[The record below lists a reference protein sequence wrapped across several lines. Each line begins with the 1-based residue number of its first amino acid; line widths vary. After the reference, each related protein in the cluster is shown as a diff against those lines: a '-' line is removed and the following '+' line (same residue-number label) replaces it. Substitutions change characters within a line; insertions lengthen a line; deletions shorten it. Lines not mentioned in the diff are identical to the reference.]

1 MKIRSVLSAAVV
13 SLPLLAAACSSSGG
27 GSQPIMCTGGSALV
41 ANEINDYA
49 FSSTFTLTPVSVKPM
64 SNLAFDWGSLTKD
77 FLGHSLSATTD
88 VNTVSVLIFGPG
100 VPLMSL
106 APKLNDDSLSQ
117 TDVYIVPPP
126 SVMPSGGQTTAMLY
140 DFTLNGTAIPMDM
153 INSYFDPTVL
163 TPDKYS
169 FMVAAANGTTIGQ
182 GFRMLQTFQLD
193 ASSSNTTIKLTND
206 STKLSYSANLHN
218 LTITGVPSGTAAL
231 TLDWS
236 AMVAAGAKNALG
248 ATFKDGYITNAI
260 VGHYT
265 ETPAELEAKFL
276 DLNLIAEPNQYFGAA
291 LTSSTML
298 DFMTLKD
305 MASGAPFTGIDD
317 TGTWLVGLICGNCR
331 NPAPWDMTILKPC
344 SAGTM

>member
-1 MKIRSVLSAAVV
+1 MKIRSAVSATLA
-13 SLPLLAAACSSSGG
+13 LPLLAAACSSSGG
-27 GSQPIMCTGGSALV
+27 GSQPMMCYGANPI

-49 FSSTFTLTPVSVKPM
+49 FSSTFTLTPVTVKPM
-64 SNLAFDWGSLTKD
+64 SNLTFDWSALTKD
-77 FLGHSLSATTD
+77 FLKHPLSATAD

-100 VPLMSL
+100 VPLAML
-106 APKLNDDSLSQ
+106 APKLNNDSL
-117 TDVYIVPPP
+117 TPDNVFAVPPP
-126 SVMPSGGQTTAMLY
+126 SIMPSGGQTTAMLY
-140 DFTLNGTAIPMDM
+140 DFTVNGTPITIDTF
-153 INSYFDPTVL
+153 NSYLDPTVL

-193 ASSSNTTIKLTND
+193 ASSTNTTIKLTND
-206 STKLSYSANLHN
+206 STKLSYSANLHS
-218 LTITGVPSGTAAL
+218 LTIMGVPSGTAAL

-248 ATFKDGYITNAI
+248 ATFKDGYVTNAI
-260 VGHYT
+260 VGHYS

-276 DLNLIAEPNQYFGAA
+276 DLNLIAQPNQYFGAA

-298 DFMTLKD
+298 DFTTLKD

-331 NPAPWDMTILKPC
+331 NPAPWYLTIL
-344 SAGTM
+344 